1 MAEEQ
6 KVVTSNEEVKA
17 PEQKERA
24 PRARGDRKPNGKGPR
39 KFNKNGPRREE
50 KIYEENMEENVN
62 AFFCHLGVRNS
73 LLRNQN
79 EETMENSDIFYYA
92 KMKKKTL
99 LLHWGNLSEAK

>member
-50 KIYEENMEENVN
+50 KIYEERVVAINRVSKTVKGGRHMRFAV
-62 AFFCHLGVRNS
+62 
-73 LLRNQN
+73 LRLK
-79 EETMENSDIFYYA
+79 YYIQY
-92 KMKKKTL
+92 M
-99 LLHWGNLSEAK
+99 NLRIMQKYKFLNIRYT